1 MKSDTIFSQSLAKH
15 CIEEADLYSSKE
27 SFFAKNVEVATLLP
41 AKLRMNYE
49 NKTYIYGDPQSSEHL
64 LQHVESDLIQED
76 LDSSSGSEGT

>member
-1 MKSDTIFSQSLAKH
+1 M
-15 CIEEADLYSSKE
+15 
-27 SFFAKNVEVATLLP
+27 EVATLLP

-49 NKTYIYGDPQSSEHL
+49 NKTYIYRDPQSSEHL

>member
-1 MKSDTIFSQSLAKH
+1 M
-15 CIEEADLYSSKE
+15 
-27 SFFAKNVEVATLLP
+27 EVATLFP

-49 NKTYIYGDPQSSEHL
+49 NKTYIYRDPQSSEDL